1 MIDEKLLFEF
11 GAEVK
16 FFAKGDYVFEEGNL
30 PFFYFQ
36 LQSGKVKLNNFK
48 EDGKEFIQNIFADG
62 QSFGESLLFIDVQY
76 PMNAICL
83 ADCHILQLPKSNFY
97 ELLDKRPEVSID
109 LNKALSQRLYYKY
122 VMLQNLSN
130 SDPATRMMTLMNYL
144 KSFQVKKEKY
154 SFIIPFTR
162 QQVANLTGLCVET
175 VIRTSKK
182 MAKNDIIRIKDRK
195 IHY

>member
-1 MIDEKLLFEF
+1 MIDEKLLYEF

-16 FFAKGDYVFEEGNL
+16 FFTKGDYVFEEGNI
-30 PFFYFQ
+30 PFFYYQ
-36 LQSGKVKLNNFK
+36 LKSGKIKLNNFK
-48 EDGKEFIQNIFADG
+48 EDGKEFIQNIFSNG
-62 QSFGESLLFIDVQY
+62 QSFGESILFIDVQY

-83 ADCHILQLPKSNFY
+83 EYSYILQLPKSNFY
-97 ELLDKRPEVSID
+97 KLLDNRPEVSIE

-122 VMLQNLSN
+122 VMLQNLSS

-144 KSFQVKKEKY
+144 KSFQVKKEKF
-154 SFIIPFTR
+154 SFVVPFTR